1 VVSVVTKSGTNDIHG
16 SVFEFLR
23 NSSIAAKDFFA
34 PAGRNPLFV
43 FNQYGGSLGGPI
55 RKNRAWIF
63 GAYQRTSIRQDS
75 VLISTV
81 PLPAARSG
89 VFTTPVYDP
98 RTTVQSGSTFT
109 RSVFPNNTIPASL
122 FNSVGK
128 ALADRYPDPI
138 RAGAANNFIRTAPV
152 TTNLHNATFRG
163 DLQLSAK
170 DSMFARLSLNR
181 GGNHGEAPLPPPAA
195 TPVDQQLPAWNFGY
209 GYTRVFGPALVNELR
224 FSWTRPSITK
234 DATVP
239 RDEIVP
245 GALATGVNSSTPT
258 FAVTG
263 YAQLGQTPPGL
274 GNVPL
279 DKSSAVWELSD
290 NATRT
295 LGAHLLKF
303 GFTYQYV
310 KLYTFSTLQG
320 RGGFT
325 FDGSYTQ
332 NPQARIGSGS
342 GLGDL
347 LLGYAQQVTL
357 SNVGVSNLRAQN
369 DLAYFQ
375 DDWKV
380 TSRLTVNLG
389 VRYEIYFPLIDV
401 DNKLGNFITD
411 RSDPDFGRLVYAGL
425 NGRSRSLMQAEK
437 NNFAPRFG
445 FAYRVPHTGDLTVR
459 GGYGMFYGNPDEQIG
474 VGAMMTNN
482 PPFVGAGGLTLIGD
496 RNFPST
502 AFNLS
507 GKLPP
512 TPAPIRPQDF
522 VLVQS
527 ATAGLFSWPRL
538 YRAPVVHQWNAS
550 FQKQLPAAMV
560 AEIGYVGNGGY
571 GFWGSYAGNQP
582 LTPAPGGVATRRP
595 FGAYTVAPITN
606 NGPWGRSHYEGMIAR
621 LEKRFTQGL
630 YFLASFT
637 YGRAIDTSSGVALDG
652 CSFCGAQEAIQNAYN
667 LKGQYGPSDS
677 NVTRRFVFS
686 GNWDVPFG
694 PGKRYATSGVGAHI
708 LGGWQASAIWTAQD
722 GSPFTVRLSQDNAN
736 VGNTSWPNRTC
747 NGRLEHGTVERW
759 YDAGCFPAPPPFTYG
774 NSGRNILYGPGTDN
788 TDFAL
793 HRFFTI
799 PGREGMKLE
808 FRGELFN
815 LFNRTSFSMPEVTLG
830 LPQTAQITAT
840 SAPNRQIQFA
850 LKLIW

>member
-1 VVSVVTKSGTNDIHG
+1 LESH
-16 SVFEFLR
+16 F
-23 NSSIAAKDFFA
+23 
-34 PAGRNPLFV
+34 PA
-43 FNQYGGSLGGPI
+43 
-55 RKNRAWIF
+55 
-63 GAYQRTSIRQDS
+63 
-75 VLISTV
+75 
-81 PLPAARSG
+81 
-89 VFTTPVYDP
+89 
-98 RTTVQSGSTFT
+98 
-109 RSVFPNNTIPASL
+109 
-122 FNSVGK
+122 
-128 ALADRYPDPI
+128 
-138 RAGAANNFIRTAPV
+138 
-152 TTNLHNATFRG
+152 
-163 DLQLSAK
+163 
-170 DSMFARLSLNR
+170 
-181 GGNHGEAPLPPPAA
+181 HGE
-195 TPVDQQLPAWNFGY
+195 
-209 GYTRVFGPALVNELR
+209 
-224 FSWTRPSITK
+224 
-234 DATVP
+234 P
-239 RDEIVP
+239 R
-245 GALATGVNSSTPT
+245 
-258 FAVTG
+258 
-263 YAQLGQTPPGL
+263 
-274 GNVPL
+274 
-279 DKSSAVWELSD
+279 
-290 NATRT
+290 
-295 LGAHLLKF
+295 
-303 GFTYQYV
+303 
-310 KLYTFSTLQG
+310 
-320 RGGFT
+320 
-325 FDGSYTQ
+325 
-332 NPQARIGSGS
+332 
-342 GLGDL
+342 
-347 LLGYAQQVTL
+347 
-357 SNVGVSNLRAQN
+357 
-369 DLAYFQ
+369 
-375 DDWKV
+375 
-380 TSRLTVNLG
+380 